1 MKSFSVYAI
10 LLGVTSAV
18 AASYK
23 TGADKDAISWAP
35 LVWTGQVKAGEDNV
49 TLSGTAEEIYNQ
61 IIAINPDYDS
71 QLGVKSGREASDTVP
86 HIRGDPINTSS
97 RNCNVFKETYQINV
111 YDGINYLYAIGNGG
125 CTAPAGWGGCIRT
138 TCNNNAAIFLCNDHP
153 TSITVPLGINEYC
166 IRYEYISPLPGS
178 GAIGNWIHHVRGQI
192 FSFDGTWNVIVTDS
206 YCSDPP
212 TKGP

>member
-35 LVWTGQVKAGEDNV
+35 L
-49 TLSGTAEEIYNQ
+49 
-61 IIAINPDYDS
+61 
-71 QLGVKSGREASDTVP
+71 
-86 HIRGDPINTSS
+86 S

-153 TSITVPLGINEYC
+153 TSITVPSMQWESTSTASDMNISRHYLAQGLLETGFITLGDRVLVYVG
-166 IRYEYISPLPGS
+166 GS
-178 GAIGNWIHHVRGQI
+178 VRSVMDSCGE
-192 FSFDGTWNVIVTDS
+192 FLWYTENV
-206 YCSDPP
+206 
-212 TKGP
+212 